1 MSDDIPSIQIR
12 VPATSANLGA
22 GFDCLAVAFN
32 LWNQANI
39 EFSGKGFRVRVHG
52 EGEGILPEDATS
64 LIVKAFLFALEKLG
78 IKAPKGV
85 LFSCENHIPM
95 GSGMGSSAA
104 AVLIGVIAATTLNPD
119 FENKETWLQL
129 SAELEG
135 HADNVG
141 AAIFGGLVAV
151 RRSCDTY
158 KALLFDLE
166 PDNAVLLLPAVDLS
180 THAARKAL
188 PQTVSMAD
196 AVANISRVPAIL
208 EGFRLGD
215 VDLLR
220 DGLTDCLHQPY
231 RLPLIPGAAE
241 AIDAANKSGAA
252 AALSGAGPSVV
263 AFMPVDSDVTADVMG
278 DCFEFAGLPYRVFQL
293 EMINRG
299 AQVTRL

>member
-1 MSDDIPSIQIR
+1 MSNAAPAIQIR

-32 LWNQANI
+32 LWNQASI
-39 EFSGKGFRVRVHG
+39 EFSGKGYRVRVRG
-52 EGEGILPEDATS
+52 EGEDVLPEDDNN
-64 LIVKAFLFALEKLG
+64 LIVKAFQHTLKKLN
-78 IKAPKGV
+78 IEAPKGV

-95 GSGMGSSAA
+95 GSGLGSSAT
-104 AVLIGVIAATTLNPD
+104 AVLIGVMAATTLNPEY
-119 FENKETWLQL
+119 ENKDTWLQI

-151 RRSCDTY
+151 RKCCDTY
-158 KALLFDLE
+158 KALLFDVE

-180 THAARKAL
+180 TQAARKAL
-188 PQTVSMAD
+188 PTTVSMAD
-196 AVANISRVPAIL
+196 AVSNISRIPAIL
-208 EGFRLGD
+208 EGFRQGD
-215 VDLLR
+215 VELLR

-241 AIDAANKSGAA
+241 AIQAANDGGAA
-252 AALSGAGPSVV
+252 SALSGAGPSVI
-263 AFMPVDSDVTADVMG
+263 AFMPTDCDATAEAMG
-278 DCFEFAGLPYRVFQL
+278 QCFDAREMPYRVFQL